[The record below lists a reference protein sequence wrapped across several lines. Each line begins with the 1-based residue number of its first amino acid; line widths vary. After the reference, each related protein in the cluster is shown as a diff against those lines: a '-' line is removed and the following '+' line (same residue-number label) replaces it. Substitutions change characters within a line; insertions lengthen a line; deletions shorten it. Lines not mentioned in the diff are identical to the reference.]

1 MVCVCRTCDQPPA
14 ADDTLCEFC
23 LVHCPREMPS
33 RFEESLAGILCWRT
47 HLVRDALL
55 EDGLDPMVWWPLVLA
70 HGTLA
75 KAEQWW
81 RERRA
86 LRAEFNRLCRR
97 DDNA

>member
-1 MVCVCRTCDQPPA
+1 
-14 ADDTLCEFC
+14 
-23 LVHCPREMPS
+23 MPS